1 MTRIVSYANR
11 RSVEQKSALRRAVS
25 RVNMALQ
32 PLKRVRNTLIDRRYS
47 RRPSPD
53 LAALLA
59 DERVRAARN
68 LTVSIAFNDT
78 GTIDLLAE
86 AWNRHISDSLLVV
99 ADNSKK
105 EGAREEIRRICAR
118 HGIPYLSLPV
128 NPADHISRSHGH
140 ALNWVWRNVIGQ
152 LEPAIFGTIDHD
164 CYPVAPFSV
173 AGFVG
178 DLACAGVARIDE
190 AGHGNLFL
198 WPGFSFFRL
207 GAPEIGRLDFL
218 NARQDYMDTGGANWR
233 LFLRDLPA
241 DRIRWLRRTLLKEP
255 MASGEEITLEG
266 IADSFVHL
274 GYLTW
279 TDRFDDPTG
288 RAAVNDHIRRRI
300 RAGGS

>member
-1 MTRIVSYANR
+1 MARYVKLAER
-11 RSVEQKSALRRAVS
+11 KPVAEKGLLRRLS
-25 RVNMALQ
+25 NRMNTALQ
-32 PLKRVRNTLIDRRYS
+32 PAKRLRNTLIDRRYS

-53 LAALLA
+53 LAALLT
-59 DERVRAARN
+59 DERVRSARN

-86 AWNRHISDSLLVV
+86 AWNRHVSDSLLIV
-99 ADNSKK
+99 ADNSET
-105 EGAREEIRRICAR
+105 EGACEEIRRICAK
-118 HGIPYLSLPV
+118 HGIPYLRLPA
-128 NPADHISRSHGH
+128 NPTDHISRSHGH
-140 ALNWVWRNVIGQ
+140 ALNWVWRNVIGS
-152 LEPAIFGTIDHD
+152 LRPAIFGTIDHD

-178 DLACAGVARIDE
+178 DLACAGVARLDE

-198 WPGFSFFRL
+198 WPVFSFFRL
-207 GAPEIGRLDFL
+207 GAPEIARLDFL

-241 DRIRWLRRTLLKEP
+241 DRIRWLKRGLLKEH
-255 MASGEEITLEG
+255 MAGGDEVSLEG
-266 IADSFVHL
+266 IADIFIHL

-279 TDRFDDPTG
+279 TDRFDDPAR